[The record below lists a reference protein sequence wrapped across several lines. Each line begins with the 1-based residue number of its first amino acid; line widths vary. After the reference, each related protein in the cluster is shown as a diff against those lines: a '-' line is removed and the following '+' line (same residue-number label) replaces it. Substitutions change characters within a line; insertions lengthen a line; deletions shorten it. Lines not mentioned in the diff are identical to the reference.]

1 MASTVEGLNFLF
13 CLILNGSHKVEISC
27 PRKTGVCFFTC
38 VPNYQKKSVCFSKKV
53 KEWKM
58 WVYYNSITSRMLK
71 KKSQSLFFVHKNNG
85 A

>member
-1 MASTVEGLNFLF
+1 MGFLFVLF

-38 VPNYQKKSVCFSKKV
+38 VPNYQEKSVCFSKKV

-58 WVYYNSITSRMLK
+58 WVTII
-71 KKSQSLFFVHKNNG
+71 V
-85 A
+85 